1 MSMARRKRDLAA
13 RATRQKLNPGRDKHL
28 LLSAIGQC
36 LKVQYDTLA
45 APVPPRLAAL
55 VKQLETQK

>member
-1 MSMARRKRDLAA
+1 
-13 RATRQKLNPGRDKHL
+13 

-36 LKVQYDTLA
+36 LKVQYDAIA

-55 VKQLETQK
+55 VKQLEKQERG